1 MKILNEQYPYRY
13 CESDNKDK
21 GWIEKYDW
29 QTKRYK
35 KIYDCDSSLQ
45 LLTAIEDLNYTKW
58 LDPAGVPCYRENRG
72 DSVRNYHV

>member
-13 CESDNKDK
+13 CESDNNDK

-35 KIYDCDSSLQ
+35 KIYECDSSLQ
-45 LLTAIEDLNYTKW
+45 LMTAIEDFDYTLW
-58 LDPAGVPCYRENRG
+58 LDNQPCYRGRRG
-72 DSVRNYHV
+72 DSVKAYATYL